1 MDFDAALKGLRAKVR
16 RTGLADLPER
26 LEAMIGQGQAQAAS
40 QALSAALQQ
49 AQADAD
55 SCLFLGLAAARL
67 GQWPAAATILA
78 RARQLAPARLAAG
91 HALAVAL
98 GRAGQGPQSLSLFG
112 EIRRR
117 APKDVSIA
125 NDHALALAA
134 FGRAAEAEAVLVE
147 VLKSAP
153 KDRDALAN
161 LGVLRAQRGDATGAV
176 EALRRAVAA
185 DHRNALLRFNLGNAL
200 RDLGD
205 GAAALAA
212 YQDAVELQPD
222 LAAAWRNMA
231 NLESELGR
239 HAAAAAEYRRVEL
252 LEPAANLAPTRIL
265 AMNLAPLTAADTLV
279 VATEW
284 AKTYA
289 DPLAPVVRP
298 VVTGDGR
305 IRIGYLAAGLFTLDG
320 TQLAV
325 LAHHDK
331 SRFEVIVY
339 FDGDPA
345 HRRLERF
352 RALATVRMTK
362 GLSDAEMA
370 ELIAADG
377 LDILIDGL
385 GFPKGH
391 RLLMVARRPA
401 RIHLHW
407 PPMTTT
413 GMAAMDGLVAD
424 ESTVPVGAEGD
435 IRERVHRLPCSYHF
449 ALDELEVPGQPLRPD
464 DGAIVFGCFNT
475 LAKIGAESIALFA
488 RVLAAVPG
496 SRLRVKGMVQSAFDH
511 PRLKD
516 GFAAQGIGADRLEFL
531 APTVTYAEHLAAF
544 GALDV
549 ALDPVPYNGVTT
561 TFESLWMGVP
571 VVTLPGGRILD
582 RYGLSLLTEAGF
594 AEGIAADA
602 EDYVARAGRLAADR
616 ALREHLR
623 GSLRDRVRASRLN
636 DSAGFTRDWEDL
648 LASIAG

>member
-16 RTGLADLPER
+16 RAGLAGLPER
-26 LEAMIGQGQAQAAS
+26 LDVMIGQGQAQAAS

-49 AQADAD
+49 AGACAD

-67 GQWPAAATILA
+67 GQWPAAVTILT
-78 RARQLAPARLAAG
+78 RARQVAPARLAAG

-98 GRAGQGPQSLSLFG
+98 ARAGQGPQSLALFA
-112 EIRRR
+112 EIRARV
-117 APKDVSIA
+117 PKDIVIA

-134 FGRAAEAEAVLVE
+134 FGRADEAEAILAE
-147 VLKSAP
+147 VVKSAP

-161 LGVLRAQRGDATGAV
+161 LGVLLAQRGDAAG
-176 EALRRAVAA
+176 AVAA
-185 DHRNALLRFNLGNAL
+185 LTRAVGIDRRNALLRFNLGNAL
-200 RDLGD
+200 RDRGD
-205 GAAALAA
+205 GRAALDA
-212 YQDAVELQPD
+212 YHGAVDLQPD
-222 LAAAWRNMA
+222 LAAAWRNKA
-231 NLESELGR
+231 NLESELGLY
-239 HAAAAAEYRRVEL
+239 AAAAADYARVEA

-265 AMNLAPLTAADTLV
+265 NMNLAPLTGADTLA

-289 DPLAPVVRP
+289 DRLAPVARP
-298 VVTGDGR
+298 AIKGCGR
-305 IRIGYLAAGLFTLDG
+305 IRVGYLAAGLFTLDG

-325 LAHHDK
+325 LAHHDH
-331 SRFEVIVY
+331 SRFDVVVY

-352 RALATVRMTK
+352 RALATVRMTR
-362 GLSDAEMA
+362 GLSDSALA

-377 LDILIDGL
+377 LDILIDGF

-391 RLLMVARRPA
+391 RLLAVARRPA

-424 ESTVPVGAEGD
+424 ARTVPIGTEGD
-435 IRERVHRLPCSYHF
+435 FRERVYRLPCSYHF
-449 ALDELEVPGQPLRPD
+449 ALDELEVPGQRLRPE

-475 LAKIGAESIALFA
+475 LGKIGAESIALFA

-511 PRLKD
+511 PRLKE
-516 GFAAQGIGADRLEFL
+516 GFATHGIGADRLEFL
-531 APTVTYAEHLAAF
+531 APTASYGDHLAAF
-544 GALDV
+544 GGLDV

-571 VVTLPGGRILD
+571 VVTLPGCRILD

-594 AEGIAADA
+594 VDGIAADA
-602 EDYVARAGRLAADR
+602 DDYVARAARLAADR
-616 ALREHLR
+616 DLRESLR
-623 GSLRDRVRASRLN
+623 LSLRDRVRASRLN
-636 DSAGFTRDWEDL
+636 DSARFTRDLEDL

>member
-16 RTGLADLPER
+16 RAGLADLPER
-26 LEAMIGQGQAQAAS
+26 LEAMIGRGEAQAAS
-40 QALSAALQQ
+40 QMLSAAFSH
-49 AQADAD
+49 AQACAD

-67 GQWPAAATILA
+67 GQWPAAATILG

-98 GRAGQGPQSLSLFG
+98 ARAGQGPQSLALFA
-112 EIRRR
+112 EIRAR
-117 APKDVSIA
+117 APKDAGLA

-134 FGRAAEAEAVLVE
+134 FGRSPDAEAILVE
-147 VLKSAP
+147 TVKWAP
-153 KDRDALAN
+153 KDRDAQAN
-161 LGVLRAQRGDATGAV
+161 LGVLRAQRGDCAGAV
-176 EALRRAVAA
+176 EALTAA
-185 DHRNALLRFNLGNAL
+185 IALDRRNALLRFNLGNAL
-200 RDLGD
+200 RDAGD

-212 YQDAVELQPD
+212 YQGAVELQPD
-222 LAAAWRNMA
+222 LAAAWRNKA
-231 NLESELGR
+231 NLEAEMGR
-239 HAAAAAEYRRVEL
+239 HAESVADYARVEG

-265 AMNLAPLTAADTLV
+265 AMNLAPFSAADTLA
-279 VATEW
+279 VATAW

-289 DPLAPVVRP
+289 DPLAPVARP
-298 VVTGDGR
+298 AVAGDGR

-325 LAHHDK
+325 LAHHDR

-352 RALATVRMTK
+352 CALATVRMTR
-362 GLSDAEMA
+362 GLSDSELAQ
-370 ELIAADG
+370 LIAADG

-391 RLLMVARRPA
+391 RLLTVARRPA

-424 ESTVPVGAEGD
+424 SRTLPPGAEGD
-435 IRERVHRLPCSYHF
+435 YRERVYRLPCSYHF
-449 ALDELEVPGQPLRPD
+449 AVDELAVPGLPLRPD
-464 DGAIVFGCFNT
+464 DGTVRFGCFNT

-488 RVLAAVPG
+488 RVLAACPG

-516 GFAAQGIGADRLEFL
+516 GFAAHGIGPDRLEFL
-531 APTVTYAEHLAAF
+531 PPTAGYGEHLAAF
-544 GALDV
+544 GELDV

-571 VVTLPGGRILD
+571 VVTLPGQRILD
-582 RYGLSLLTEAGF
+582 RYGLSLLTEVGF
-594 AEGIAADA
+594 ADGIAVHAD
-602 EDYVARAGRLAADR
+602 DYVARAVRLAADR
-616 ALREHLR
+616 PLRAKLRE
-623 GSLRDRVRASRLN
+623 SLRDRVRASRLN
-636 DSAGFTRDWEDL
+636 DSARFTREWEDL
-648 LASIAG
+648 LAAIAG